1 MSNQIYK
8 SMNNSNYSF
17 NRANVSYNYNYNDS
31 PDGGYYWI
39 DDYDGE
45 VISFVPPTPSRDGY
59 TFMGWYKE
67 SECINEWNFNEDI
80 VPSKE
85 FIEKEYIYNE
95 TTLYAKWKLNNI
107 ENNEI
112 SSHEHLICDECGK
125 CTDAEC
131 DGEVLDK
138 CLGHVPKHEHVVC
151 PECGKCTDAECDK
164 EENKCLG
171 HTPKHEHIACQDCG
185 KCISESCDSLKEERC
200 QGCIKICLTN
210 KTYVSHLD
218 LDIDSPKYYIID
230 TYEEF
235 IKFVNENSLME
246 IQFGEYH
253 GAINV
258 DYYNDLYFPAYDDY
272 DETFFLQNFLIL
284 FCIKDYQRRQNPQL
298 VYDVKY
304 ENKILNVHAS
314 LSVDAYAMNF
324 KGIIFQFAEV
334 SKFLINDYQEIE
346 YIFDKF
352 IILE

>member
-1 MSNQIYK
+1 ML
-8 SMNNSNYSF
+8 
-17 NRANVSYNYNYNDS
+17 
-31 PDGGYYWI
+31 G
-39 DDYDGE
+39 
-45 VISFVPPTPSRDGY
+45 VIIF
-59 TFMGWYKE
+59 
-67 SECINEWNFNEDI
+67 
-80 VPSKE
+80 
-85 FIEKEYIYNE
+85 
-95 TTLYAKWKLNNI
+95 
-107 ENNEI
+107 I
-112 SSHEHLICDECGK
+112 SSCNLYSNHNHI
-125 CTDAEC
+125 
-131 DGEVLDK
+131 
-138 CLGHVPKHEHVVC
+138 PC
-151 PECGKCTDAECDK
+151 PECGRCVDSKCNG
-164 EENKCLG
+164 EEADKCLG
-171 HTPKHEHIACQDCG
+171 HTPKHEHVACPECGRCINAECDGEELDKCIGHTQKHEHIACQDCG
-185 KCISESCDSLKEERC
+185 KCISELCDGLKEERC

-210 KTYVSHLD
+210 KIYVSHLD

-272 DETFFLQNFLIL
+272 DEAFFLQNSLML
-284 FCIKDYQRRQNPQL
+284 FCIKDFQRRQNPQL
-298 VYDVKY
+298 VYDLKY

>member
-1 MSNQIYK
+1 MKVKSYYK
-8 SMNNSNYSF
+8 IFLKIEDKNI
-17 NRANVSYNYNYNDS
+17 RK
-31 PDGGYYWI
+31 
-39 DDYDGE
+39 
-45 VISFVPPTPSRDGY
+45 Y
-59 TFMGWYKE
+59 TMLLGNASLHLNKLHKMTK
-67 SECINEWNFNEDI
+67 DI
-80 VPSKE
+80 IV
-85 FIEKEYIYNE
+85 
-95 TTLYAKWKLNNI
+95 LLNINI

-131 DGEVLDK
+131 NGEKTDK
-138 CLGHVPKHEHVVC
+138 CLGHTPKHEHVAC
-151 PECGKCTDAECDK
+151 PECGLCINSECDK

-258 DYYNDLYFPAYDDY
+258 DYYNDLYFHMYY
-272 DETFFLQNFLIL
+272 RI
-284 FCIKDYQRRQNPQL
+284 
-298 VYDVKY
+298 
-304 ENKILNVHAS
+304 
-314 LSVDAYAMNF
+314 
-324 KGIIFQFAEV
+324 
-334 SKFLINDYQEIE
+334 
-346 YIFDKF
+346 
-352 IILE
+352 